1 MNTML
6 KKLNQALGVMIDLGR
21 IAGTDFADVARLV
34 EDCGYSCLWT
44 GENLGG
50 RDPFVTAAR
59 LLSLTT
65 SLTVGIS
72 VANIWKREP
81 LTMMNGARA
90 LSEFYEGRFV
100 LGVGVSHQ
108 WLLNRYQLPSGK
120 PLTAMRNY
128 LAKMKSAPYID
139 PAPAVQPAV
148 LVGALL
154 PKMVKLAAT
163 ETEGVFL
170 NLGVPTHT
178 ARTRQLIGPDK
189 WLGVCCHLI
198 REKNSQQAHAAIRK
212 YFKTYAR
219 LENYR
224 ANFRSVGYTDADF
237 ENSGSDR
244 LLDDAI
250 PWGDEG
256 VLKHRIKAHF
266 DAGANHVAINPMRSD
281 DASPDLA
288 VIEALAPQSH
298 RK

>member
-1 MNTML
+1 MNTTL
-6 KKLNQALGVMIDLGR
+6 KKLNQALGVMIDLGGFTGNDL
-21 IAGTDFADVARLV
+21 AEVASLV

-44 GENLGG
+44 GENVAG
-50 RDPFVTAAR
+50 RDPFVTAAH

-65 SLTVGIS
+65 SLTIGIS

-81 LTMMNGARA
+81 LTMINAARS

-139 PAPAVQPAV
+139 PAPRVQPPV
-148 LVGALL
+148 VVGALL
-154 PKMVKLAAT
+154 PKMVNLAAG
-163 ETEGVFL
+163 ESDGIFL
-170 NLGVPTHT
+170 NLGMPAHT
-178 ARTRQLIGPDK
+178 AMTRQLAGPEK
-189 WLGVCCHLI
+189 WLAVCCHLI
-198 REKNSQQAHAAIRK
+198 RENDGEKARGAIRK
-212 YFKTYAR
+212 YFKTYTR

-237 ENSGSDR
+237 ANSGSDR
-244 LLDDAI
+244 LVDDAI

-256 VLKHRIKAHF
+256 VLRRRIDGHF

-281 DASPDLA
+281 DAMPDLSL
-288 VIEALAPQSH
+288 IESLAPCLH
-298 RK
+298 RE

>member
-1 MNTML
+1 MKTTL
-6 KKLNQALGVMIDLGR
+6 KKLNQTLGVMIDLGGF
-21 IAGTDFADVARLV
+21 ASADLADVARLV

-44 GENLGG
+44 GENLAG

-81 LTMMNGARA
+81 LTMINAARA
-90 LSEFYEGRFV
+90 LSEFYEGRFL

-128 LAKMKSAPYID
+128 LAKMKSALYID
-139 PAPAVQPAV
+139 PAPAVQPPV

-178 ARTRQLIGPDK
+178 ARTRQLIGRISGWGCAVTSSGRKTASRRMLPYGSTSRHTHDSRITAPTS
-189 WLGVCCHLI
+189 GVSDTLTRI
-198 REKNSQQAHAAIRK
+198 SKITAATG
-212 YFKTYAR
+212 FSMT
-219 LENYR
+219 
-224 ANFRSVGYTDADF
+224 RSPGAT
-237 ENSGSDR
+237 
-244 LLDDAI
+244 
-250 PWGDEG
+250 
-256 VLKHRIKAHF
+256 KAF
-266 DAGANHVAINPMRSD
+266 CNASRVISMRG
-281 DASPDLA
+281 P
-288 VIEALAPQSH
+288 IMWP
-298 RK
+298 

>member
-1 MNTML
+1 MNAML
-6 KKLNQALGVMIDLGR
+6 KKLDKALGVMIDLGGF
-21 IAGTDFADVARLV
+21 AGSDLTDVAGLV

-44 GENLGG
+44 GENLAG

-65 SLTVGIS
+65 SLIIGIS

-81 LTMMNGARA
+81 LTMINAARA
-90 LSEFYEGRFV
+90 LSEFYGRFV

-108 WLLNRYQLPSGK
+108 WLLDRYQLPSGK

-139 PAPAVQPAV
+139 PAPAVQPPV

-154 PKMVKLAAT
+154 PKMVNLAAT
-163 ETEGVFL
+163 ESDGVFL

-178 ARTRQLIGPDK
+178 ASARQRIGPDK
-189 WLGVCCHLI
+189 WLGVCCHVI
-198 REKNSQQAHAAIRK
+198 RENNGEKAHSAIRK

-237 ENSGSDR
+237 ENNGSDR
-244 LLDDAI
+244 LIDDAI

-256 VLKHRIKAHF
+256 VLKRRIKAHF
-266 DAGANHVAINPMRSD
+266 DAGATHVAINPMRSD
-281 DASPDLA
+281 NASPDLA
-288 VIEALAPQSH
+288 LIEALAPRSY
-298 RK
+298 RKR